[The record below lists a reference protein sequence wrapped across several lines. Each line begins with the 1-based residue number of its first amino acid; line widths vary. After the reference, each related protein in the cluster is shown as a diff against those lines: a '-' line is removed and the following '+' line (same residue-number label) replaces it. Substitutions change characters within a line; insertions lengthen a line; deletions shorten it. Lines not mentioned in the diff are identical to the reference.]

1 MRSTLLLIVALTHSA
16 SAAARAGGI
25 MKQLKG
31 DPAEVGKQRAQLQR
45 EVDAIL
51 RGEDPDAPPAE
62 EAPAADDAPA
72 PAADDAPASK
82 PKLVPQPPSEAGLIP
97 APPKCTATSSPS

>member
-1 MRSTLLLIVALTHSA
+1 MRCTILLILALTHSA

-62 EAPAADDAPA
+62 EAPAADDAPT
-72 PAADDAPASK
+72 PAAGAVRTP
-82 PKLVPQPPSEAGLIP
+82 
-97 APPKCTATSSPS
+97 

>member
-1 MRSTLLLIVALTHSA
+1 MSSPSPAPSSPGPASSSPTSSPARPQFLAATNMRRTILLILALTHSA

-45 EVDAIL
+45 EVDAVA
-51 RGEDPDAPPAE
+51 R
-62 EAPAADDAPA
+62 
-72 PAADDAPASK
+72 
-82 PKLVPQPPSEAGLIP
+82 
-97 APPKCTATSSPS
+97 